1 MINVRKLK
9 LVIRE
14 TDKEL
19 RSQKYKFIRDSQ
31 YAQYR
36 ALNVAMGYIS
46 SAYLKANKDIKS
58 EEYKEAIKLLT
69 NSNPIFNGIEVG
81 TGIDTLSAVTRKARK
96 DFSAS
101 LKNGLA
107 RGERNLTSYRR
118 IYPLITR
125 GRDLKF
131 RYEGNDIVIKWV
143 NKIEFTVITGSNNMK
158 ENTIELKHTLHKI
171 INNEYKIKESSLM
184 FDKNNNLILNLTFD
198 IPDKEAHEIVPGRTL
213 GVDLGIATPA
223 YVCLSDNTYIRSGF
237 GSANDFF
244 RIRQQMKS
252 RRRSLYKSLSLVKG
266 GQGRKKKLQAINSL
280 RDKERNFAKT
290 YNHQLSYK
298 IVKFAKDNKC
308 EFINLEHLTKN
319 GFEDAILSSWSYYEL
334 QNMIEYKAEREGIKV
349 RYVDP
354 AYTSQTCSKCGH
366 VDKENR
372 PTQAKFKCVNC
383 GLELNADHNASINIA
398 RSDNFVNKKKKEK
411 EDKQEKIIHIL

>member
-118 IYPLITR
+118 TYPLITR

-308 EFINLEHLTKN
+308 EFINLEYLTKD
-319 GFEDAILSSWSYYEL
+319 GFENRILSSWSYYEL

-398 RSDNFVNKKKKEK
+398 RSDNFVNKKKK
-411 EDKQEKIIHIL
+411 

>member
-96 DFSAS
+96 DFSVS

-118 IYPLITR
+118 TYPLITR

-223 YVCLSDNTYIRSGF
+223 YVCLSDTTYIRSGF

-244 RIRQQMKS
+244 RVRQQMKD
-252 RRRSLYKSLSLVKG
+252 RRKKLYASFTVVKG
-266 GQGRKKKLQAINSL
+266 GKGRNKKVKAADHL

-290 YNHQLSYK
+290 YNHQLSHK

-308 EFINLEHLTKN
+308 EFINLEYLTKD
-319 GFEDAILSSWSYYEL
+319 GFENRILSSWSYYEL

-398 RSDNFVNKKKKEK
+398 RSDNFVNKKKKKK
-411 EDKQEKIIHIL
+411 EDKQEE

>member
-118 IYPLITR
+118 TYPLITR

-131 RYEGNDIVIKWV
+131 RYEDNDIVIKWV
-143 NKIEFTVITGSNNMK
+143 NKIEFTVITGSNNIK

-290 YNHQLSYK
+290 YNHQLSHK

-308 EFINLEHLTKN
+308 EFINLEYLTKD
-319 GFEDAILSSWSYYEL
+319 GFENRILSSWSYYEL

-398 RSDNFVNKKKKEK
+398 RSDNFVNKKKKKK
-411 EDKQEKIIHIL
+411 EDKQEE

>member
-58 EEYKEAIKLLT
+58 EEYKEATKLLT

-96 DFSAS
+96 DFSVS

-118 IYPLITR
+118 TYPLITR

-131 RYEGNDIVIKWV
+131 RYEDNDIVIKWV

-290 YNHQLSYK
+290 YNHQLSHK

-308 EFINLEHLTKN
+308 EFINLEYLTKD
-319 GFEDAILSSWSYYEL
+319 GFENRILSSWSYYEL

-398 RSDNFVNKKKKEK
+398 RSDNFVNKKKKKK
-411 EDKQEKIIHIL
+411 EDKQEE

>member
-118 IYPLITR
+118 TYPLITR

-131 RYEGNDIVIKWV
+131 RYEGDDIVIKWV
-143 NKIEFTVITGSNNMK
+143 NKIEFTVVTGSNNMK
-158 ENTIELKHTLHKI
+158 ENTIELKHVLHKI

-184 FDKNNNLILNLTFD
+184 FDKNNNLFLNLTFD
-198 IPDKEAHEIVPGRTL
+198 IPDKEVHEIVSGRTL

-244 RIRQQMKS
+244 RVRQQLKN
-252 RRRSLYKSLSLVKG
+252 RRKKLYASLTVVKG
-266 GQGRKKKLQAINSL
+266 GKGRNKKLKAADRL
-280 RDKERNFAKT
+280 KEKERNFAKT

-308 EFINLEHLTKN
+308 EFINLEYLTKD
-319 GFEDAILSSWSYYEL
+319 GFENRILSSWSYYEL
-334 QNMIEYKAEREGIKV
+334 QKMIEYKAEREGIKV

-398 RSDNFVNKKKKEK
+398 RSDNFVNKKKK
-411 EDKQEKIIHIL
+411 

>member
-96 DFSAS
+96 DFSVS

-118 IYPLITR
+118 TYPLITR

-131 RYEGNDIVIKWV
+131 RYEDNDIVIKWV

-266 GQGRKKKLQAINSL
+266 GKGRKKKLQAINSL

-290 YNHQLSYK
+290 YNHQLSHK

-308 EFINLEHLTKN
+308 EFINLEYLTKD
-319 GFEDAILSSWSYYEL
+319 GFENRILSSWSYYEL

-398 RSDNFVNKKKKEK
+398 RSDNFVNKKKKKK
-411 EDKQEKIIHIL
+411 EDKQEE

>member
-118 IYPLITR
+118 TYPLITR

-131 RYEGNDIVIKWV
+131 RYEDNDIVIKWV

-223 YVCLSDNTYIRSGF
+223 YVCLSDNTYIICGF
-237 GSANDFF
+237 CFLIYFF
-244 RIRQQMKS
+244 RVRQQMKN
-252 RRRSLYKSLSLVKG
+252 RRRNLYKSLSLVKG

-308 EFINLEHLTKN
+308 EFINLEYLTKD
-319 GFEDAILSSWSYYEL
+319 GFENRILSSWSYYEL

-372 PTQAKFKCVNC
+372 PTQAKFECVNC

-398 RSDNFVNKKKKEK
+398 RSDNFVNKKKKKK
-411 EDKQEKIIHIL
+411 EDKQEE

>member
-96 DFSAS
+96 DFSVS

-118 IYPLITR
+118 TYPLITR

-131 RYEGNDIVIKWV
+131 RYEDNDIVIKWV

-244 RIRQQMKS
+244 RVRQQMKN
-252 RRRSLYKSLSLVKG
+252 RRRNLYKSLSLVKG

-290 YNHQLSYK
+290 YNHQLSHK

-308 EFINLEHLTKN
+308 EFINLEYLTKD
-319 GFEDAILSSWSYYEL
+319 GFENRILSSWSYYEL

-398 RSDNFVNKKKKEK
+398 RSDNFVNKKKKKK
-411 EDKQEKIIHIL
+411 EDKQEE

>member
-96 DFSAS
+96 DFSVS

-118 IYPLITR
+118 TYPLITR

-131 RYEGNDIVIKWV
+131 RYEDNDIVIKWV

-290 YNHQLSYK
+290 YNHQLSHK

-308 EFINLEHLTKN
+308 EFINLEYLTKD
-319 GFEDAILSSWSYYEL
+319 GFENRILSSWSYYEL

-398 RSDNFVNKKKKEK
+398 RSDNFVNKKKKKK
-411 EDKQEKIIHIL
+411 EDKQEE

>member
-69 NSNPIFNGIEVG
+69 NSNPIFSGIEVG
-81 TGIDTLSAVTRKARK
+81 TGIDTLSAVTRKVKK

-101 LKNGLA
+101 IKNGLA
-107 RGERNLTSYRR
+107 RGERNLTSYKRT
-118 IYPLITR
+118 YPLITR
-125 GRDLKF
+125 GRNLKF
-131 RYEGNDIVIKWV
+131 RYEGDDIVIKWV

-223 YVCLSDNTYIRSGF
+223 YVCLSDTTYIRSGF

-244 RIRQQMKS
+244 RVRQQMKD
-252 RRRSLYKSLSLVKG
+252 RRKKLYASLTVVKG
-266 GQGRKKKLQAINSL
+266 GKGRNKKVKAADHL

-290 YNHQLSYK
+290 YNHQLSHK

-308 EFINLEHLTKN
+308 EFINLEYLTKD
-319 GFEDAILSSWSYYEL
+319 GFENRILSSWSYYEL

-398 RSDNFVNKKKKEK
+398 RSDNFVNKKKKKK
-411 EDKQEKIIHIL
+411 EDKQEE

>member
-96 DFSAS
+96 DFSVS

-118 IYPLITR
+118 TYPLITR

-131 RYEGNDIVIKWV
+131 RYEDNDIVIKWV

-290 YNHQLSYK
+290 YNHQLSHK

-308 EFINLEHLTKN
+308 EFINLEYLTKD
-319 GFEDAILSSWSYYEL
+319 GFENRILSSWSYYEL

-372 PTQAKFKCVNC
+372 PTQAKFKCINC

-398 RSDNFVNKKKKEK
+398 RSDNFVNKKKKKK
-411 EDKQEKIIHIL
+411 EDKQEE

>member
-69 NSNPIFNGIEVG
+69 NSNPIFSGIEVG
-81 TGIDTLSAVTRKARK
+81 TGIDTLSAVTRKVKK

-101 LKNGLA
+101 IKNGLA
-107 RGERNLTSYRR
+107 RGERNLTSYKRT
-118 IYPLITR
+118 YPLITR
-125 GRDLKF
+125 GRNLKF
-131 RYEGNDIVIKWV
+131 RYEGDDIVIKWV
-143 NKIEFTVITGSNNMK
+143 NKIEFTVVTGSNNMK

-198 IPDKEAHEIVPGRTL
+198 IPDKEAYEIVPGRTL

-244 RIRQQMKS
+244 RVRQQMKN
-252 RRRSLYKSLSLVKG
+252 RRRNLYKSLSLVKG

-308 EFINLEHLTKN
+308 EFINLEYLTKD
-319 GFEDAILSSWSYYEL
+319 GFENRILSSWSYYEL

-411 EDKQEKIIHIL
+411 EDKQEK

>member
-96 DFSAS
+96 DFSVS

-118 IYPLITR
+118 TYPLITR

-131 RYEGNDIVIKWV
+131 RYEDNDIVIKWV
-143 NKIEFTVITGSNNMK
+143 NKIEFTVITGSNNIK

-290 YNHQLSYK
+290 YNHQLSHK

-308 EFINLEHLTKN
+308 EFINLEYLTKD
-319 GFEDAILSSWSYYEL
+319 GFENRILSSWSYYEL

-398 RSDNFVNKKKKEK
+398 RSDNFVNKKKKKK
-411 EDKQEKIIHIL
+411 EDKQEE

>member
-118 IYPLITR
+118 TYPLITR

-131 RYEGNDIVIKWV
+131 RYEDNDIVIKWV

-198 IPDKEAHEIVPGRTL
+198 IPDKEIHDIVPGRTL

-223 YVCLSDNTYIRSGF
+223 YVCLSDETYIRSEF

-244 RIRQQMKS
+244 RVRQQMKD
-252 RRRSLYKSLSLVKG
+252 RRKKLYASLTVVKG
-266 GQGRKKKLQAINSL
+266 GKGRNKKLKAADRL
-280 RDKERNFAKT
+280 RDKERNFVKT
-290 YNHQLSYK
+290 YNHQLSHK

-308 EFINLEHLTKN
+308 EFINLEYLTKD
-319 GFEDAILSSWSYYEL
+319 GFENRILSSWSYYEL

-398 RSDNFVNKKKKEK
+398 RSDNFVNKKKKKK
-411 EDKQEKIIHIL
+411 EDKQEE

>member
-96 DFSAS
+96 DFSVS

-118 IYPLITR
+118 TYPLITR

-131 RYEGNDIVIKWV
+131 RYEDNDIVIKWV

-266 GQGRKKKLQAINSL
+266 GKGRKKKLQAINSL

-308 EFINLEHLTKN
+308 EFINLEYLTKD
-319 GFEDAILSSWSYYEL
+319 GFENRILSSWSYYEL
-334 QNMIEYKAEREGIKV
+334 QNMIEYKAKREGIKV

-372 PTQAKFKCVNC
+372 PTQAKFKCINC

-398 RSDNFVNKKKKEK
+398 RSDNFVNKKKKKK
-411 EDKQEKIIHIL
+411 EDKQEE

>member
-46 SAYLKANKDIKS
+46 SAYLKANKDIKN
-58 EEYKEAIKLLT
+58 EEYKETIKLLT
-69 NSNPIFNGIEVG
+69 NSNPIFSGIEVG
-81 TGIDTLSAVTRKARK
+81 TGIDTLSAVTRKVKK

-101 LKNGLA
+101 IKNGLA
-107 RGERNLTSYRR
+107 RGERNLTSYKRT
-118 IYPLITR
+118 YPLITR
-125 GRDLKF
+125 GRNLKF
-131 RYEGNDIVIKWV
+131 RYEGDDIVIKWV
-143 NKIEFTVITGSNNMK
+143 NKIEFAVVTGSNNMK

-198 IPDKEAHEIVPGRTL
+198 IPDKEAYEIVPGRTL

-223 YVCLSDNTYIRSGF
+223 YVCLSDTTYIRSGF

-244 RIRQQMKS
+244 RVRQQMKD
-252 RRRSLYKSLSLVKG
+252 RRKKLYASLTVVKG
-266 GQGRKKKLQAINSL
+266 GKGRRKKLQAINSL
-280 RDKERNFAKT
+280 KDKERNFAKT
-290 YNHQLSYK
+290 YNHQLSHK

-308 EFINLEHLTKN
+308 EFINLEYLTKD

-398 RSDNFVNKKKKEK
+398 RSDNFVNKKKKKK
-411 EDKQEKIIHIL
+411 EDKQEE

>member
-118 IYPLITR
+118 TYPLITR

-131 RYEGNDIVIKWV
+131 RYEDNDIVIKWV

-308 EFINLEHLTKN
+308 EFINLEYLTKD
-319 GFEDAILSSWSYYEL
+319 GFENRILSSWSYYEL

-398 RSDNFVNKKKKEK
+398 RSDNFVNKKKKKK
-411 EDKQEKIIHIL
+411 EDKQEE

>member
-96 DFSAS
+96 DFSVS

-118 IYPLITR
+118 TYPLITR

-131 RYEGNDIVIKWV
+131 RYEDNDIVIKWV

-308 EFINLEHLTKN
+308 EFINLEYLTKD
-319 GFEDAILSSWSYYEL
+319 GFENRILSSWSYYEL

-372 PTQAKFKCVNC
+372 PTQAKFKCINC

-398 RSDNFVNKKKKEK
+398 RSDNFVNKKKNKK
-411 EDKQEKIIHIL
+411 EDKQEE

>member
-118 IYPLITR
+118 TYPLITR

-198 IPDKEAHEIVPGRTL
+198 IPDKEAHEIVPGRTF

-290 YNHQLSYK
+290 YNHQLSHK

-308 EFINLEHLTKN
+308 EFINLEYLTKD
-319 GFEDAILSSWSYYEL
+319 GFENRILSSWSYYEL

-372 PTQAKFKCVNC
+372 PTQAKFKCINC

-398 RSDNFVNKKKKEK
+398 RSDNFVNKKKKKK
-411 EDKQEKIIHIL
+411 EDKQEE

>member
-118 IYPLITR
+118 TYPLITR

-244 RIRQQMKS
+244 RVRQQMKN
-252 RRRSLYKSLSLVKG
+252 RRRNLYKSLSLVKG

-308 EFINLEHLTKN
+308 EFINLEYLTKD
-319 GFEDAILSSWSYYEL
+319 GFENRILSSWSYYEL
-334 QNMIEYKAEREGIKV
+334 QNMIEYKAKREGIKV

-398 RSDNFVNKKKKEK
+398 RSDNFVNKKKK
-411 EDKQEKIIHIL
+411 

>member
-118 IYPLITR
+118 TYPLITR

-131 RYEGNDIVIKWV
+131 RYEDNDIVIKWV

-223 YVCLSDNTYIRSGF
+223 YVCLSDTTYIRSGF

-244 RIRQQMKS
+244 RVRQQMKD
-252 RRRSLYKSLSLVKG
+252 RRKKLYASLTVVKG
-266 GQGRKKKLQAINSL
+266 GKGRNKKVKAADHL

-290 YNHQLSYK
+290 YNHQLSHK

-308 EFINLEHLTKN
+308 EFINLEYLTKD
-319 GFEDAILSSWSYYEL
+319 GFENRILSSWSYYEL

-372 PTQAKFKCVNC
+372 PTQAKFKCINC

-398 RSDNFVNKKKKEK
+398 RSDNFVNKKKKKK
-411 EDKQEKIIHIL
+411 EDKQEE

>member
-118 IYPLITR
+118 TYPLITR

-266 GQGRKKKLQAINSL
+266 GKGRKKKLQAINSL

-308 EFINLEHLTKN
+308 EFINLEYLTKD
-319 GFEDAILSSWSYYEL
+319 GFENRILSSWSYYEL

-398 RSDNFVNKKKKEK
+398 RSDNFVNKKKKKK
-411 EDKQEKIIHIL
+411 EDKQEE

>member
-118 IYPLITR
+118 TYPLITR

-131 RYEGNDIVIKWV
+131 RYEDNDIVIKWV

-198 IPDKEAHEIVPGRTL
+198 IPDKEAHDIVPGRTL

-223 YVCLSDNTYIRSGF
+223 YVCLSDETYIRSGF

-244 RIRQQMKS
+244 RVRQQMKN
-252 RRRSLYKSLSLVKG
+252 RRRNLYKSLSLVKG

-308 EFINLEHLTKN
+308 EFINLEYLTKD
-319 GFEDAILSSWSYYEL
+319 GFENRILSSWSYYEL

-398 RSDNFVNKKKKEK
+398 RSDNFVNKKKKKK
-411 EDKQEKIIHIL
+411 EDKQEE

>member
-81 TGIDTLSAVTRKARK
+81 TGIDTLSAVTRKVKK

-101 LKNGLA
+101 IKNGLA
-107 RGERNLTSYRR
+107 RGERNLTSYKRT
-118 IYPLITR
+118 YPLITR
-125 GRDLKF
+125 GRNLKF
-131 RYEGNDIVIKWV
+131 RYEGDDIVIKWV

-223 YVCLSDNTYIRSGF
+223 YVCLSDTTYIRSGF

-244 RIRQQMKS
+244 RVRQQMKD
-252 RRRSLYKSLSLVKG
+252 RRKKLYASLTVVKG
-266 GQGRKKKLQAINSL
+266 GKGGNKKVKAADHL

-290 YNHQLSYK
+290 YNHQLSHK

-308 EFINLEHLTKN
+308 EFINLEYLTKD
-319 GFEDAILSSWSYYEL
+319 GFENRILSSWSYYEL

-398 RSDNFVNKKKKEK
+398 RSDNFVNKKKKKK
-411 EDKQEKIIHIL
+411 EDKQEE

>member
-118 IYPLITR
+118 TYPLITR

-198 IPDKEAHEIVPGRTL
+198 IPDKEGYEIVPGRTL

-244 RIRQQMKS
+244 RVRQQMKD
-252 RRRSLYKSLSLVKG
+252 RRKKLYASLTVVKG
-266 GQGRKKKLQAINSL
+266 GKGRNKKVKAADHL

-290 YNHQLSYK
+290 YNHQLSHK

-308 EFINLEHLTKN
+308 EFINLEYLTKD
-319 GFEDAILSSWSYYEL
+319 GFENRILSSWSYYEL

-398 RSDNFVNKKKKEK
+398 RSDNFVNKKKKKK
-411 EDKQEKIIHIL
+411 EDKQEE

>member
-107 RGERNLTSYRR
+107 RGERNLTSYKRT
-118 IYPLITR
+118 YPLITR

-131 RYEGNDIVIKWV
+131 RYEDNDIVIKWV

-184 FDKNNNLILNLTFD
+184 FDKNNNLILNLIFD

-290 YNHQLSYK
+290 YNHQLSHK

-308 EFINLEHLTKN
+308 EFINLEYLTKD
-319 GFEDAILSSWSYYEL
+319 GFENRILSSWSYYEL

-398 RSDNFVNKKKKEK
+398 RSDNFVNKKKKKK
-411 EDKQEKIIHIL
+411 EDIQEE

>member
-118 IYPLITR
+118 TYPLITR

-223 YVCLSDNTYIRSGF
+223 YVCLSDTTYIRSGF

-244 RIRQQMKS
+244 RVRQQMKD
-252 RRRSLYKSLSLVKG
+252 RRKKLYASLTVVKG
-266 GQGRKKKLQAINSL
+266 GKGRNKKVKAADHL

-290 YNHQLSYK
+290 YNHQLSHK

-308 EFINLEHLTKN
+308 EFINLEYLTKD
-319 GFEDAILSSWSYYEL
+319 GFENRILSSWSYYEL

-398 RSDNFVNKKKKEK
+398 RSDNFVNKKKKKK
-411 EDKQEKIIHIL
+411 EDKQEE